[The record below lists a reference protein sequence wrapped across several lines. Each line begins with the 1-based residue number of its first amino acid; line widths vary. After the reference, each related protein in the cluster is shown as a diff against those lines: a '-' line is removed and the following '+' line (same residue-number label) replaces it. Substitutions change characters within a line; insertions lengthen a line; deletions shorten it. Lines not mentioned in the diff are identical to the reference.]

1 MDDYIKRLLNLLGRR
16 DPITV
21 LETTPQRLE
30 GYLLGFFDPDF
41 ERSYAPGK
49 WTAREILAHFADV
62 ELALG
67 FRLRQAVAEENYRP
81 QPFDQDLWA
90 RRYAKLEPSL
100 AVETF
105 RALRAWNL
113 ALLVTFDLQDWNAHV
128 DYPFKGIDTVDD
140 MVRFLAG
147 HDLNHL
153 GQLEVIAQG
162 EEV

>member
-1 MDDYIKRLLNLLGRR
+1 MDDYTARLFTLLGSRE
-16 DPITV
+16 PIAV
-21 LETTPQRLE
+21 LEATPQRLE
-30 GYLLGFFDPDF
+30 GYLLGFFDTDF
-41 ERSYAPGK
+41 GRSYAPGK
-49 WTAREILAHFADV
+49 WTAREILAHLADV

-81 QPFDQDLWA
+81 QSIDQDVWA
-90 RRYAKLEPSL
+90 RRYARLEPSL

-113 ALLVTFDLQDWNAHV
+113 ALLTTFDLQDWNREV
-128 DYPFKGIDTVDD
+128 DYPFRDVDTVDD

-153 GQLEVIAQG
+153 GQLEIIAQG
-162 EEV
+162 EEL